1 LQHRHLKPEGSHKSR
16 GFTLLEVL
24 VALAIVA
31 VALIAV
37 VRSLGQSIDLGVG
50 LRDRTL
56 ALWVAEDRLNEH
68 YLRRDW
74 PENTTSDGTLESN
87 GRTWH
92 WREIVTQTE
101 VAEMRRVDVEIRL
114 DKDGAAL
121 TRLSGFLL
129 KTQ

>member
-1 LQHRHLKPEGSHKSR
+1 M
-16 GFTLLEVL
+16 

-37 VRSLGQSIDLGVG
+37 VRSLGLSIDLGVS

-74 PENTTSDGTLESN
+74 PDNTTTNGAVDVN
-87 GRTWH
+87 GRTWR
-92 WREIVTQTE
+92 WREIVSQTD
-101 VAEMRRVDVEIRL
+101 VAEMRRIDVEIRL
-114 DKDGAAL
+114 NEDGAAL

>member
-1 LQHRHLKPEGSHKSR
+1 LNRKRTHRAH

-37 VRSLGQSIDLGVG
+37 VRALGQSIDLGAG

-56 ALWVAEDRLNEH
+56 ALWVAENRLNQH
-68 YLRRDW
+68 YLLRDW
-74 PENTTSDGTLESN
+74 PDTTTTDGTVDTN
-87 GRTWH
+87 GRTWR
-92 WREIVTQTE
+92 WREIVSTTE
-101 VAEMRRVDVEIRL
+101 VADMRRVDVEIRL
-114 DKDGAAL
+114 QEDGGAL
-121 TRLSGFLL
+121 ARLSGFLL